1 MVCCIAHVAADL
13 ITNPTLRCRFDVC
26 VCSESDILI
35 FWVCICIFSR
45 CAFCTDGICPDVYY
59 S

>member
-1 MVCCIAHVAADL
+1 MFVSVQTFDLLGVHLCIFSWCAY
-13 ITNPTLRCRFDVC
+13 
-26 VCSESDILI
+26 
-35 FWVCICIFSR
+35 FSR